1 MGRRQ
6 RERERE
12 ETHNREKGTAN
23 GQKDFAGGVVV
34 VEDDMLWG
42 KDREQLVAV
51 VVVDRERAATGIG
64 EVVATASAIR
74 MDGSSRTH
82 VEYNTK
88 QNTHGPL
95 PHTHI
100 SRSYKHQ

>member
-6 RERERE
+6 RERE
-12 ETHNREKGTAN
+12 ETHNGEKGTAN

-42 KDREQLVAV
+42 KDRKQLVAV
-51 VVVDRERAATGIG
+51 VVVDRERATTGIG
-64 EVVATASAIR
+64 EVVATASTIR

-100 SRSYKHQ
+100 YRDHINTNK